1 MLIPENKM
9 VKSRENKEVVQELEF
24 PLTIDAFQRLK
35 MAYRNAGEV
44 VVEECNK
51 KEANVQPN
59 S

>member
-1 MLIPENKM
+1 M